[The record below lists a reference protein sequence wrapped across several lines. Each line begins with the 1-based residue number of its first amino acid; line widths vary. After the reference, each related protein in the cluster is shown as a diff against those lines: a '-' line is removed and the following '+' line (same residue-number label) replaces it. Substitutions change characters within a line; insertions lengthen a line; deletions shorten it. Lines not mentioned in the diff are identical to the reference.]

1 MRRVRWF
8 WWSITDGV
16 DIRRERSPCPWCHW
30 GTVILRSWMPAD
42 RSKNF
47 ICQNSLNISLEPLIV
62 PDQIGVLRQLYFGGY
77 FKWTGSLGKL
87 ISNCISDILECLQ
100 FIQIFSWPMSLYL
113 KILNVGSEH
122 FLGSRLQ
129 RIWIGTMW
137 EDNLINIILDVVSH
151 GFLHARDI
159 EVWHSKKDNLV
170 RCGKI
175 SNVSNLK
182 TGIKQNILALLTIFT
197 TFIIYSSSSS

>member
-16 DIRRERSPCPWCHW
+16 DIRREGSPCPWCHG
-30 GTVILRSWMPAD
+30 GTVILRTWMPAD

-87 ISNCISDILECLQ
+87 SSNCISDILECLQ
-100 FIQIFSWPMSLYL
+100 FIKIFSWPISLYP

-122 FLGSRLQ
+122 FLCSRLQ

-137 EDNLINIILDVVSH
+137 EDNLINIILDVISH
-151 GFLHARDI
+151 CFLHARDV

-170 RCGKI
+170 RCSKI

-182 TGIKQNILALLTIFT
+182 PYKIVN
-197 TFIIYSSSSS
+197 